1 MNNHYLMSS
10 LKRIA
15 LFLFMEEMCK
25 CWFLIHKLRN
35 NFSGSHMNEIFEN
48 LHNVRQN
55 SRFSYPLLK
64 SVLRANSLGYNPK
77 NLQKH
82 EWSRQTQKGY

>member
-1 MNNHYLMSS
+1 M
-10 LKRIA
+10 K
-15 LFLFMEEMCK
+15 
-25 CWFLIHKLRN
+25 
-35 NFSGSHMNEIFEN
+35 EIFEN

-55 SRFSYPLLK
+55 SRFSCPLLK